1 MCVYTHTCICII
13 ISVFILPF
21 FSGSC
26 QGQAESL
33 GFTSN
38 IYLSYFIL
46 ALFKW
51 PEIIF
56 WYIFIIY
63 TNILNIFII
72 YTYIY
77 IIYLYYIF

>member
-1 MCVYTHTCICII
+1 MYNVCIMYTHTCICII
-13 ISVFILPF
+13 ISVFILAF

-56 WYIFIIY
+56 S
-63 TNILNIFII
+63 
-72 YTYIY
+72 
-77 IIYLYYIF
+77 IYLLYILIY